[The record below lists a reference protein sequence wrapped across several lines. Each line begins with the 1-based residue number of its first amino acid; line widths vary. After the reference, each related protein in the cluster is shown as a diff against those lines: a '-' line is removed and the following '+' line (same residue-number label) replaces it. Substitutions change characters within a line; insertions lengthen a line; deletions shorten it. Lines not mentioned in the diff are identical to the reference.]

1 MIEVTSLRKDY
12 GEIRAVDGVTFSAE
26 PGKIFGLLGPNGAG
40 KTTTINV
47 ISGLLKPT
55 AGHVKVQGH
64 DVVSDGKAAR
74 RSLGIVPQEIAVYE
88 EVSATENLR
97 YWGGTYGLSGA
108 DLDRRIR
115 EVLELT
121 ELQDRAKE
129 PVKKFSGGMKRRLN
143 FAAGIVHEPDV
154 LLLDEPTVGVDPQSR
169 VKLLDLVRQH
179 AGSGKCVLYTTHYM
193 EEAEQLCDQLA
204 VIDHGKLIAH
214 GTLEELRGQTEEADV
229 IRLTGSFPS
238 GDFPSTIVAMDG
250 FSSVRAEEGLL
261 MFSVRDATRHLPRIL
276 ETLTTSGAEIRET
289 TLTRPSLESLFIKLT
304 GEGLRE

>member
-1 MIEVTSLRKDY
+1 MIEVISLRKDY
-12 GEIRAVDGVTFSAE
+12 GEIRAVDGVSFVAR
-26 PGKIFGLLGPNGAG
+26 PGEIFGLLGPNGAG
-40 KTTTINV
+40 KTTIINV
-47 ISGLLKPT
+47 ISSLFKPT

-64 DVVSDGKAAR
+64 DVVTEGKAAR
-74 RSLGIVPQEIAVYE
+74 RSLGIVPQEIAIYE

-97 YWGGTYGLSGA
+97 YWGGAYGLQGA

-143 FAAGIVHEPDV
+143 FAVGVVHEPQV

-179 AGSGKCVLYTTHYM
+179 AASGKCVLYTTHYM

-204 VIDHGKLIAH
+204 VIDHGKLIAQ
-214 GTLEELRGQTEEADV
+214 GTLEELRGLTEEADV
-229 IRLTGSFPS
+229 IRLTGSFPM
-238 GDFPSTIVAMDG
+238 GKMPQAIIEMDG
-250 FSSVRAEEGLL
+250 FTSHRAEEDLL
-261 MFSVRDATRHLPRIL
+261 MFSVRQASRHLPRIL
-276 ETLTTSGAEIRET
+276 ESLTSGGADIRET

-304 GEGLRE
+304 GEELRE

>member
-12 GEIRAVDGVTFSAE
+12 GEIRAVDGVSFVAR
-26 PGKIFGLLGPNGAG
+26 PGEIFGLLGPNGAG

-47 ISGLLKPT
+47 ISGLLQPT

-97 YWGGTYGLSGA
+97 YWGGAYGLNGA
-108 DLDRRIR
+108 DLDRRIQ

-143 FAAGIVHEPDV
+143 FAVGVVHEPQV

-169 VKLLDLVRQH
+169 VKLLDLVRRH
-179 AGSGKCVLYTTHYM
+179 AASGKCVLFTTHYM
-193 EEAEQLCDQLA
+193 EEAEKLCDQLA
-204 VIDHGKLIAH
+204 IIDHGKVIAH
-214 GTLEELRGQTEEADV
+214 GTLDELRRLTEEADV
-229 IRLTGSFPS
+229 IRLTGSFSMEKLPS
-238 GDFPSTIVAMDG
+238 AILEMDG
-250 FSSVRAEEGLL
+250 FKSHQSDENLL
-261 MFSVRDATRHLPRIL
+261 LFSVRDSGRHLSRIL
-276 ETLTTSGAEIRET
+276 ESLTSAGAEIRET